1 MDAANPLR
9 VLLYDTTL
17 RDGTQGEEVAFSTED
32 KVRIAHL
39 LDEIGFDYVEGGYPG
54 SNPRDRKFFQ
64 AIRERPL
71 ARAKLVA
78 FGMTMRA
85 GSGAPATDPMLKTL
99 IEAETPAVCIV
110 GKSWDLHVTEA
121 LRTTL
126 DANLDAV
133 ERSVAHCRAAGR
145 EVLFDAEHFFDGM
158 RHNPD
163 YAMAVLA
170 AAVNGG
176 SDWLVLC
183 DTNGGAM
190 PGQIAADVERVRAA
204 FPGVRVGI
212 HTHND
217 CGLAVANSLAAVG
230 AGATQVQGTV
240 GGIGERCGNANIVTV
255 AANLT
260 FKEGRATL
268 PEEGLRRLTELT
280 HVVME
285 LANLAFPRHLPYVGT
300 SAFAHKG
307 GMHVSGIRRNP
318 MTYEHIEPSRVG
330 NDRRI
335 LVSDLAGRATLLEKM
350 DAWKIRAEAGDPRLE
365 RLLERLKELEHA
377 GYQYEG
383 AEASFELLVRR
394 AFGQLPGWF
403 RLLGY
408 RVIDERAGEETPPVT
423 EATVRLEVEGQTEHT
438 AATGNGPVNA
448 LDQALRKA
456 LARFYPEIRDMQ
468 LLDYK
473 VRVLSADAGT
483 DATVRVLVES
493 GAGGDRWGTVGVGT
507 NIIDASWEALRD
519 ALDYRLLKVHASRL
533 AKPDVA

>member
-1 MDAANPLR
+1 MSTTDRPH

-39 LDEIGFDYVEGGYPG
+39 LDDIGFHYVEGGYPG
-54 SNPRDRKFFQ
+54 SNPRDRGFFELMR
-64 AIRERPL
+64 AKPL
-71 ARAKLVA
+71 KQAKLVA

-85 GSGAPATDPMLKTL
+85 GADSPADDPMLRTL

-121 LRTTL
+121 LRTSL
-126 DANLDAV
+126 EANLDAV
-133 ERSVAHCRAAGR
+133 ERSVAHCRAARR

-163 YAMAVLA
+163 YALAVVG
-170 AAVNGG
+170 AAVRGG
-176 SDWLVLC
+176 ADWVVLC
-183 DTNGGAM
+183 DTNGGAL
-190 PGQIAADVERVRAA
+190 PEQVTADVERIRSM
-204 FPGVRVGI
+204 FPSVRVGI

-217 CGLAVANSLAAVG
+217 SGLAVANSLAAVQ
-230 AGATQVQGTV
+230 AGAEQVQGTV
-240 GGIGERCGNANIVTV
+240 GGLGERCGNANIVTC
-255 AANLT
+255 AATLALKT
-260 FKEGRATL
+260 GRAAL
-268 PEEGLRRLTELT
+268 PPAGLQRLTELT
-280 HVVME
+280 RVVME

-318 MTYEHIEPSRVG
+318 MTYEHIEPERVG

-335 LVSDLAGRATLLEKM
+335 LVSDLAGRATLLEKL
-350 DAWKIRAEAGDPRLE
+350 DTWGIRATADDARLE
-365 RLLERLKELEHA
+365 PLLARLKELEHA

-383 AEASFELLVRR
+383 AEASFELVVRR
-394 AFGQLPGWF
+394 AFGATPRGFQ
-403 RLLGY
+403 LLGY
-408 RVIDERAGEETPPVT
+408 RVVDERGGEDAAPVT
-423 EATVRLEVEGQTEHT
+423 EATVRLEVGGQVEHT
-438 AATGNGPVNA
+438 VATGNGPVNA
-448 LDQALRKA
+448 LDSALRKA
-456 LARFYPEIRDMQ
+456 LTRFYPELRDMQ

-473 VRVLSADAGT
+473 VRVLSAQAGT

-493 GAGGDRWGTVGVGT
+493 GSAGERWGTVGVGT
-507 NIIDASWEALRD
+507 NVIDASWEALRD
-519 ALDYRLLKVHASRL
+519 ALDYRLLKVQAARA

>member
-1 MDAANPLR
+1 MTTRDQDR

-17 RDGTQGEEVAFSTED
+17 RDGTQGEDVAFSTED

-64 AIRERPL
+64 AMRERPL
-71 ARAKLVA
+71 GRARLVA

-85 GSGAPATDPMLKTL
+85 GSDAPATDPMLQTL

-126 DANLDAV
+126 EANLDAV

-176 SDWLVLC
+176 ADWLVLC
-183 DTNGGAM
+183 DTNGGAL
-190 PGQIAADVERVRAA
+190 PGQVAADVERVRAA

-217 CGLAVANSLAAVG
+217 SGLAVANSLAAVG

-260 FKEGRATL
+260 LKEGRATL
-268 PEEGLRRLTELT
+268 PDEGLRRLTELT

-350 DAWKIRAEAGDPRLE
+350 DAWKIRSEADDPRLE

-383 AEASFELLVRR
+383 AEASFELQVRR
-394 AFGQLPGWF
+394 AFGQLPDWF

-408 RVIDERAGEETPPVT
+408 RVVDERAGEETPPVT
-423 EATVRLEVEGQTEHT
+423 EATVRLEVEGQAEHT

-473 VRVLSADAGT
+473 VRVLSAAAGT

-493 GAGGDRWGTVGVGT
+493 GADGDRWGTVGVGT
-507 NIIDASWEALRD
+507 NVIDASWEALRD
-519 ALDYRLLKVHASRL
+519 ALDYRLLKVHADRL